1 MKVIL
6 LKNHLDN
13 QEGETID
20 VTEQRAIYL
29 VRVGVAK
36 QVIERKNKKRK

>member
-6 LKNHLDN
+6 LKDFLDSK
-13 QEGETID
+13 EGEAIE

-36 QVIERKNKKRK
+36 NTTERKRNKRK